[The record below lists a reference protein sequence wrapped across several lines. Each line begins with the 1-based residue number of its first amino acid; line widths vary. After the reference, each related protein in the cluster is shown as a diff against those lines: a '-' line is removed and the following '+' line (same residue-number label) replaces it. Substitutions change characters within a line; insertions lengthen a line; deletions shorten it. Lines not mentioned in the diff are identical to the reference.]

1 MDNNQPA
8 RVITEEEEEHQHD
21 VGEAGRSRVVP
32 PHPHPQQQQQLHTPH
47 SEQWRETMNEDGNRM
62 IIERGGV
69 RLLWQVKNGRLIRS
83 DGELCLCG

>member
-32 PHPHPQQQQQLHTPH
+32 PHPQQQQQLHTPH
-47 SEQWRETMNEDGNRM
+47 SQQWRETMDEHGHM

-69 RLLWQVKNGRLIRS
+69 KLWWWVKDGLLSRHF
-83 DGELCLCG
+83 GELCLCG